1 VRTADLD
8 VDVPVDTVRRLLA
21 SLSRRLESESEA
33 KWIVAQAAGIAPGAT
48 TGVLDTPVSVATV
61 DAAEAMAERRAGGE
75 PLQYVLGTWSFR
87 HLEVSVDSRALIP
100 RPETEQVVEVALEEL
115 RRLSGDEGLARTG
128 PLILADLGTG
138 SGVIALSLALEG
150 EDDVEVWATD
160 ASAVALEL
168 AGANLLELTGSA
180 TMPPRLRL
188 AKGSWFDALPPRLIG
203 QVHMVVSNPPYVS
216 ATEWSGLDRQIRD
229 YEPRTSLVSG
239 DSGLE
244 ALEFLV
250 DGAHQWLVPGG
261 SLVLE
266 LAPHQAATMAAR
278 AERAGYLDVRVRPDL
293 SGRRRA
299 LVASWPGAR

>member
-8 VDVPVDTVRRLLA
+8 LDVPVDTVRRLLA

-48 TGVLDTPVSVATV
+48 VGVLDTPVSVATV

-115 RRLSGDEGLARTG
+115 RRLSSDEGPARTG

-160 ASAVALEL
+160 ASAAALEL
-168 AGANLLELTGSA
+168 AGANLLALTGSA
-180 TMPPRLRL
+180 MMPSRLRL
-188 AKGSWFDALPPRLIG
+188 AEGSWFDALPPRLIG
-203 QVHMVVSNPPYVS
+203 QLHMVVSNPPYVS

-250 DGAHQWLVPGG
+250 DGARQWLVPGG

-293 SGRRRA
+293 SGRGRA